1 VIDENHALRVQ
12 IAHGSAAVDVDAVE
26 RATKMA
32 KPLAKFPSDFRP
44 SWAHRSFGHARTW
57 SPSTL
62 RNPEGRRLTAE
73 ISSSSSECAPLRS
86 QSGHKPYFVMWVQV
100 TSPEA
105 RMVREPRPARTL
117 WMVPGGEVE
126 PPRY

>member
-1 VIDENHALRVQ
+1 MIDENDALRVQ
-12 IAHGSAAVDVDAVE
+12 VADGAAAVDVDAVE
-26 RATKMA
+26 RATKMG
-32 KPLAKFPSDFRP
+32 KTISEVSQRFRD
-44 SWAHRSFGHARTW
+44 RVGHIAVSGTRTW

-62 RNPEGRRLTAE
+62 RNPDGRRLTAE

-105 RMVREPRPARTL
+105 RMVREPRPARPL
-117 WMVPGGEVE
+117 
-126 PPRY
+126 

>member
-1 VIDENHALRVQ
+1 MIDENHALRVQ
-12 IAHGSAAVDVDAVE
+12 IAHGTAAVDVDAVE
-26 RATKMA
+26 RATKMG
-32 KPLAKFPSDFRP
+32 KTIGEVSQRFSDRV
-44 SWAHRSFGHARTW
+44 GHIAVSGTRTW

-62 RNPEGRRLTAE
+62 RNPDGRRLTAE

-86 QSGHKPYFVMWVQV
+86 QSGHKPYFVMRVQV

-117 WMVPGGEVE
+117 WLVPGGGVE